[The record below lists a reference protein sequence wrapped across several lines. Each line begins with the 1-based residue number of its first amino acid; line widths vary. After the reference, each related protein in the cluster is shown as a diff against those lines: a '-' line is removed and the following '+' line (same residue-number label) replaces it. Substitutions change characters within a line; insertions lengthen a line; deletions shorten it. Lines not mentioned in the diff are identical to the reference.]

1 MDNLETVSI
10 DSLMNQTLNE
20 VIDELWKMDIDDL
33 EEFRSD
39 MVHDLTKQKM
49 PEFVI
54 DFIGY
59 MIDRVI
65 VEKFE
70 EMMRETA

>member
-1 MDNLETVSI
+1 
-10 DSLMNQTLNE
+10 MNQTLNE
-20 VIDELWKMDIDDL
+20 VIDELWKMTIDDL

-39 MVHDLTKQKM
+39 MFHDMTEQKIS
-49 PEFVI
+49 EFII

-70 EMMRETA
+70 EMMGETA